1 MAFMKIIW
9 LLSIVFEWFQSGNS
23 VQSQLCQS
31 KQNISL
37 GTEQANWDA
46 LPLLLTSSVVNIL
59 FLKSENWN
67 HQVKSVKSRK
77 ANFVCVAFLRSIL
90 LLVCQKKWKE
100 QENFFRKLIKSLRRK
115 KTEFQRKLYL
125 TPPTEIWLEGPS
137 SPRLGLKTW
146 RRIK

>member
-23 VQSQLCQS
+23 VTSQLCQS
-31 KQNISL
+31 KQNITQSR
-37 GTEQANWDA
+37 NWA
-46 LPLLLTSSVVNIL
+46 GELRRATPSTSSVVNIL

-67 HQVKSVKSRK
+67 HQVKSRK

-146 RRIK
+146 RPIK